1 MVKKD
6 ETEGLNPLRTFT
18 VTLEDGK
25 QILIKPVS
33 WKHLEDLEL
42 LQLEIVKAAYD
53 AKFSLATLF
62 KASNRQFWDNA
73 IKLAS
78 LLPVVGQKEP
88 GFDAEKIDDLD
99 ELCRVFVSAS
109 VSRQLETGSV
119 IPDGDNVLAPSEIAR
134 TANINF
140 LQLLIATESLSE
152 SEA

>member
-6 ETEGLNPLRTFT
+6 ETEGLNPLRTFA
-18 VTLEDGK
+18 VTLEGGK

-33 WKHLEDLEL
+33 WKNLEDLEL

-62 KASNRQFWDNA
+62 RASNRQFWDNA

-78 LLPVVGQKEP
+78 LLPVVGQKEL
-88 GFDAEKIDDLD
+88 GFNPEEIDDID

-109 VSRQLETGSV
+109 TARQIETGSV
-119 IPDGDNVLAPSEIAR
+119 IPDGDNVLAPSEVSR
-134 TANINF
+134 INALNF
-140 LQLLIATESLSE
+140 IQMLIQMESLSE
-152 SEA
+152 A

>member
-6 ETEGLNPLRTFT
+6 DSTEGLNPLRTFT
-18 VTLEDGK
+18 VTLDGGK

-33 WKHLEDLEL
+33 WKNLEDVEL

-78 LLPVVGQKEP
+78 LLPVVGQKEL
-88 GFDAEKIDDLD
+88 GFDPEKIDDID

-109 VSRQLETGSV
+109 TARQIETGSV
-119 IPDGDNVLAPSEIAR
+119 IPDGYSVLAPSEVSRINAL
-134 TANINF
+134 NF
-140 LQLLIATESLSE
+140 LGLLIATEQLQE
-152 SEA
+152 S

>member
-6 ETEGLNPLRTFT
+6 ETEGLNPLRTFA
-18 VTLEDGK
+18 VTLEGGK

-33 WKHLEDLEL
+33 WKNLEDLEL

-62 KASNRQFWDNA
+62 RASNRQFWDNA

-78 LLPVVGQKEP
+78 LLPVVGQKEL
-88 GFDAEKIDDLD
+88 GFNPEEIDDID

-109 VSRQLETGSV
+109 TARQIETGSV
-119 IPDGDNVLAPSEIAR
+119 IPDGDSVLAPSEISR
-134 TANINF
+134 CHGVNF
-140 LQLLIATESLSE
+140 IGLLIQMEQLQES
-152 SEA
+152 